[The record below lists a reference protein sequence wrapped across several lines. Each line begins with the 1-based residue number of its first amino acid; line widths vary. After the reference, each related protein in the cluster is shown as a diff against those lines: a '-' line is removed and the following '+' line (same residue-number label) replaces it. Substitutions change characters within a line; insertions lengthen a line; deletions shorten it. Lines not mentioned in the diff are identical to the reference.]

1 VSWPVGGQPRTR
13 RQALEERTMDRQSEE
28 WHEEPREAYY
38 MQPRHRGLAGVR
50 LA

>member
-1 VSWPVGGQPRTR
+1 
-13 RQALEERTMDRQSEE
+13 MDKTSE

-38 MQPRHRGLAGVR
+38 MQPRRRGLAGVR

>member
-1 VSWPVGGQPRTR
+1 MSHYVR
-13 RQALEERTMDRQSEE
+13 AEKQSE